1 MQSSD
6 QWRSNV
12 SLRIF
17 SLKKKKKIS
26 IIYSSEKLIK
36 DLKEENQRLK
46 KMLESG
52 KIDPALLES
61 MKNGSSGGGSSA
73 DPKNDEAMKKML
85 DDNEKQMQA
94 MQKTYEEKLAEA
106 NNKVIYFLKFKR
118 PFYKI
123 LMNL

>member
-1 MQSSD
+1 
-6 QWRSNV
+6 
-12 SLRIF
+12 
-17 SLKKKKKIS
+17 
-26 IIYSSEKLIK
+26 
-36 DLKEENQRLK
+36 
-46 KMLESG
+46 MLESG